1 MKYPCLSTAQRDADD
16 NRPSR
21 SSGLDFWIRP
31 DEQCIA
37 LTSSY
42 RLIQPL
48 KGHRYSVDDMLVGHL
63 AGRRAGSPKRILDLG
78 CGLGSVLLLL
88 AWARPAAVLVG
99 LEALPSHFDFARRNV
114 ALNGCETRVRIVAG
128 DLRDGTLL
136 AALGRFDLVTGSPP
150 YFDPAATT
158 VCKDPSRAAAHW
170 ELRGGIEDYA
180 RAAARV
186 LEPGGLFVTCAAA
199 EPVGRASV
207 ALAEAGLG
215 PIWRRSV
222 LPRADKPPFLE
233 LLVGTPDASGTPEEA
248 PPLVLRRVDG
258 TRTPEHID
266 AREWTG
272 LSAGPR

>member
-1 MKYPCLSTAQRDADD
+1 MSDATT
-16 NRPSR
+16 SG
-21 SSGLDFWIRP
+21 SSALDLWIRP

-37 LTSSY
+37 LTASY

-48 KGHRYSVDDMLVGHL
+48 KGHRYSVDDMLVGHQ
-63 AGRRAGSPKRILDLG
+63 AGQRSRAPDRVLDLG

-88 AWARPAAVLVG
+88 AWARPAARLIG
-99 LEALPSHFDFARRNV
+99 LEALPSHLDFVRRNV
-114 ALNGCETRVRIVAG
+114 ALNNCETRVRIVAG
-128 DLRDGTLL
+128 DLRDGALL
-136 AALGRFDLVTGSPP
+136 SALGRFDLVTGSPP
-150 YFDPAATT
+150 YFDPKTTT
-158 VCKDPSRAAAHW
+158 VCVDPSRAAAHW

-199 EPVGRASV
+199 EPAGRATA

-222 LPRADKPPFLE
+222 LPRADKSPFLE
-233 LLVGTPDASGTPEEA
+233 LLVGALGATGPPDEA

-258 TRTPEHID
+258 MRTAEHID

-272 LSAGPR
+272 LPAGPR